1 MEYSTSNYFYK
12 LYTELKLS
20 LAAAKASLRVRE
32 KELNILI
39 YDGPKDVKGFDPS
52 KERSNSTKMPP
63 MELYNKISD
72 LSAVV
77 TNTKIFIKEIETQL
91 ENLAEEIEDMAGLF
105 DDIEL
110 KVFNL
115 RYIRGM
121 KLKDIADETG
131 YSYYY
136 IREINS
142 AIIKKLDPK
151 NNIPQ
156 KSHTSQKSSVL

>member
-1 MEYSTSNYFYK
+1 
-12 LYTELKLS
+12 
-20 LAAAKASLRVRE
+20 
-32 KELNILI
+32 
-39 YDGPKDVKGFDPS
+39 
-52 KERSNSTKMPP
+52 MPE

-72 LSAVV
+72 LSSVV

-105 DDIEL
+105 DDTEL

-131 YSYYY
+131 YSHIY
-136 IREINS
+136 IKEIS
-142 AIIKKLDPK
+142 SEIKRKLVQ
-151 NNIPQ
+151 NITSYQ
-156 KSHTSQKSSVL
+156 KPTISKSQV

>member
-1 MEYSTSNYFYK
+1 MNNYNTSNYFYK

-52 KERSNSTKMPP
+52 KERTSSLKMPE

-72 LSAVV
+72 LSSVV

-110 KVFNL
+110 MVFNL

-131 YSYYY
+131 YSHIY
-136 IREINS
+136 IKEIS
-142 AIIKKLDPK
+142 SEIKRKLTQ
-151 NNIPQ
+151 NITSYQ
-156 KSHTSQKSSVL
+156 KPTISKSQV

>member
-131 YSYYY
+131 YSHIY
-136 IREINS
+136 IKEISSEIKRKLTQNITSYQKPTNS
-142 AIIKKLDPK
+142 
-151 NNIPQ
+151 
-156 KSHTSQKSSVL
+156 KSQV